1 MCGPLSA
8 QLLHVSA
15 YKYTWAPTGDREV
28 ATVGKDKKDG
38 FTVMVA
44 HDVAGNMMP
53 PFINTKGTSSQFMYT
68 FLIPPG
74 AALEA
79 MKEYWGDVQHG
90 IQRGNV
96 ITKHLC
102 KPEKVEKRIK
112 MVTEEAATA
121 KHPPCYEGINGEI
134 ISIGNDN
141 HRMKLFNLKL

>member
-53 PFINTKGTSSQFMYT
+53 PFINTKCTSSQSMHK

-74 AALEA
+74 ASLDD
-79 MKEYWGDVQHG
+79 MKEYWWDVQHG
-90 IQRGNV
+90 IQRGNG
-96 ITKHLC
+96 IARHLC
-102 KPEKVEKRIK
+102 KPEKVDKKTKR
-112 MVTEEAATA
+112 VTEEAVTA
-121 KHPPCYEGINGEI
+121 KYPPFYEGINGEI

>member
-1 MCGPLSA
+1 MRADFS
-8 QLLHVSA
+8 
-15 YKYTWAPTGDREV
+15 KEV

-90 IQRGNV
+90 IQTGNGIV
-96 ITKHLC
+96 RHLC
-102 KPEKVEKRIK
+102 KPEKVEKK
-112 MVTEEAATA
+112 T
-121 KHPPCYEGINGEI
+121 K
-134 ISIGNDN
+134 
-141 HRMKLFNLKL
+141 